1 VRETEGVQCRNEL
14 KAMHSDIRGVHTDGV
29 KTCLGSGHIPETE
42 RERKGPNIERHQDKS
57 K

>member
-1 VRETEGVQCRNEL
+1 
-14 KAMHSDIRGVHTDGV
+14 MHSDIRGVHTDGV